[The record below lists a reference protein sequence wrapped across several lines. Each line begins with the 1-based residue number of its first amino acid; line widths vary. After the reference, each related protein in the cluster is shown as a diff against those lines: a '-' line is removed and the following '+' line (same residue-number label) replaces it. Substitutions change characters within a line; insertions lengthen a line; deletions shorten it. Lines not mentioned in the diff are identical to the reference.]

1 MGVVLV
7 SGWVAAGFLLWR
19 TQVPDLE
26 LPEVDPH
33 ELFSST
39 TLEEGDRFR
48 AGGRAFWA
56 GEQALQLAVLSLL
69 AWRGRALTRRLE
81 GRIPRAAL
89 LGVATGVVCVITVWF
104 VQLPLG
110 AGRHAWRRNFEVTR
124 QGSGAW
130 LVDQALSLLVLAI
143 LVGVAAGV
151 FVGLARRFGP
161 SWWVPGGALLAV
173 CGLAFALLQPLVIQP
188 LFNDFRELREP
199 ALVADITAIADEL
212 GVTIG
217 GVEVR
222 DQSRRTSVANARVT
236 GIGPSTRVVIDDTL
250 LNGDAFRRAEV
261 VAVAAHELAHVAR
274 AHVWKAVAWFALFAI
289 PAVGIVAFVTRR
301 ADPSG
306 LANPGLVPLALLTV
320 AAVLLVTA
328 PLQTAISRHLEAEA
342 DWLALMTTR
351 DADAF
356 ELLLTGFV
364 VTNVGDPTR
373 PAWVTHVL
381 GSHPSA
387 LDRIGMARLY
397 SESFS
402 DPARARPASPQA
414 GSR

>member
-1 MGVVLV
+1 M
-7 SGWVAAGFLLWR
+7 
-19 TQVPDLE
+19 PDLE

-110 AGRHAWRRNFEVTR
+110 AGRHAWRWDFEVTR

-130 LVDQALSLLVLAI
+130 LVDRALSLLVLAI

-151 FVGLARRFGP
+151 FVELARRFGP

-173 CGLAFALLQPLVIQP
+173 CGLVFALLQPLVIQP

-250 LNGDAFRRAEV
+250 LDGDAFRRAEV
-261 VAVAAHELAHVAR
+261 RGRGRSRAR
-274 AHVWKAVAWFALFAI
+274 ACR
-289 PAVGIVAFVTRR
+289 T
-301 ADPSG
+301 
-306 LANPGLVPLALLTV
+306 
-320 AAVLLVTA
+320 
-328 PLQTAISRHLEAEA
+328 
-342 DWLALMTTR
+342 
-351 DADAF
+351 
-356 ELLLTGFV
+356 
-364 VTNVGDPTR
+364 
-373 PAWVTHVL
+373 
-381 GSHPSA
+381 
-387 LDRIGMARLY
+387 
-397 SESFS
+397 
-402 DPARARPASPQA
+402 
-414 GSR
+414 GSRLEGSRLVRPVRDSGSRDRRVRDEAGGPERPRQPGPRTPGASYRRCRATGDGAASDGDLAAPRGRGRLAGAHDDP